1 MRTEFIPGSTYRHYK
16 GNLYKTLYIAKHTE
30 TEEPLAI
37 YQALYGEHGIWA
49 RPLAMF
55 LDEVTLP
62 DGSVV
67 PRFVLVEE

>member
-16 GNLYKTLYIAKHTE
+16 GNLYKVLYIAKHTE

-37 YQALYGEHGIWA
+37 YQALYGEYGIWA

-55 LDEVTLP
+55 LDEVT
-62 DGSVV
+62 
-67 PRFVLVEE
+67 

>member
-1 MRTEFIPGSTYRHYK
+1 MRSEFIPGAIYRHYK
-16 GNLYKTLYIAKHTE
+16 GNLYKALYIAKHTE

-67 PRFVLVEE
+67 PRFALVEE